1 MSICRIAGVLLI
13 PVTLAG
19 CSTVSSWLPGNSP
32 PSGPS
37 YTLGQA
43 PGAVIAT
50 PPVQPSAA
58 PVQTSAPRLPP
69 VARPGGAMVAA
80 PSTLTAVGYGSAGSY
95 SQHSQ
100 GQQKLMAM
108 RAAQVDAY
116 RNLAEQV
123 YGFRVIGNTAVSA
136 FATQSDAIRSFV
148 DSFMRGARVI
158 STTAMADGNYE
169 VTVELSLSHQFID
182 CVAQGGCVQQTPVP
196 PTSASSTAKCSSMGC
211 VDSSASYYSP

>member
-1 MSICRIAGVLLI
+1 MSVRQIAAALLMS
-13 PVTLAG
+13 VAFTG
-19 CSTVSSWLPGNSP
+19 CSTVSSWLPGNSQP
-32 PSGPS
+32 TGPS

-50 PPVQPSAA
+50 PPTSPGATTPA
-58 PVQTSAPRLPP
+58 QTSATRPLPA
-69 VARPGGAMVAA
+69 ARPGGAMVAA
-80 PSTLTAVGYGSAGSY
+80 PTTLTAVGYGSTGSY
-95 SQHSQ
+95 SQQSQ

-123 YGFRVIGNTAVSA
+123 YGFRVIGNTAVSS

-148 DSFMRGARVI
+148 DSFMRGARVV
-158 STTAMADGNYE
+158 STTVMADGNYE

-182 CVAQGGCVQQTPVP
+182 CVAQGGCMQQNPQST
-196 PTSASSTAKCSSMGC
+196 PTSSSAKCGSIGC